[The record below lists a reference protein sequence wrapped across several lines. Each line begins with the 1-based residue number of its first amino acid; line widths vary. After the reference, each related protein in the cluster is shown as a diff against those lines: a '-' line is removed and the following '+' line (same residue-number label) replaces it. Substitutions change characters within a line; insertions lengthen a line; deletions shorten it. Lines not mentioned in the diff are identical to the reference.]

1 MSIPPKAVT
10 RPRTG
15 YLRAKM
21 VTVFILKLLNRAYV
35 KDMQSQNFRFQ
46 IQTDM
51 IIRLHHLLTTIST
64 IVLQS
69 KHTLCSSRHWKR
81 MCCTCKGKV
90 YNLIKTERRIYWNLK
105 FRPLGSTTL
114 YLHLSSFTLTL
125 LFLLHSQMKRLLNW
139 ANLYS
144 TCLFFLPTPLPEIF
158 RWHMFWVEK
167 TQDSPRCCYET
178 HYDKSPLITDCFKSQ
193 LCVECQHNAGDN
205 LWKWVL
211 FSAHI
216 SNIASLTDVEKNH
229 P

>member
-15 YLRAKM
+15 YLRPKM

-90 YNLIKTERRIYWNLK
+90 YNMIKTERRIYWNLK

-114 YLHLSSFTLTL
+114 YLHLYSFTLTL
-125 LFLLHSQMKRLLNW
+125 LFLLHNKKALKLSQSLFYLPLLSSHTSPW
-139 ANLYS
+139 NLQMTHVLGRKNS
-144 TCLFFLPTPLPEIF
+144 GQPPMLLWNPL
-158 RWHMFWVEK
+158 W
-167 TQDSPRCCYET
+167 
-178 HYDKSPLITDCFKSQ
+178 
-193 LCVECQHNAGDN
+193 
-205 LWKWVL
+205 
-211 FSAHI
+211 
-216 SNIASLTDVEKNH
+216 
-229 P
+229 

>member
-1 MSIPPKAVT
+1 MSKFQILNRNWHDSKIASFADHNLNYSTTEYTDVMFLASLKAYVLYMRRKNIQYDENWT
-10 RPRTG
+10 EN
-15 YLRAKM
+15 
-21 VTVFILKLLNRAYV
+21 ILKA
-35 KDMQSQNFRFQ
+35 Q
-46 IQTDM
+46 IQTTWKHNTLFTFV
-51 IIRLHHLLTTIST
+51 IIYSHPLIP
-64 IVLQS
+64 
-69 KHTLCSSRHWKR
+69 SSH
-81 MCCTCKGKV
+81 
-90 YNLIKTERRIYWNLK
+90 
-105 FRPLGSTTL
+105 
-114 YLHLSSFTLTL
+114 
-125 LFLLHSQMKRLLNW
+125 HSQMKRLLNW

-178 HYDKSPLITDCFKSQ
+178 HYDKSPLISDCFKSQ

-216 SNIASLTDVEKNH
+216 SKIALLTDVEKNH